1 MNSQDS
7 SCEWRKKIVKPN
19 SPCVLSL
26 EDKTNAAEHKV
37 LRPNP
42 KKDSAVRQ
50 TSVPK
55 SKTAR
60 PKYHQLRCG
69 SNETVLAVPLHSEIS
84 VVFSFPVC
92 PAASACWGGMS
103 GSLWKP
109 ARRGMA
115 GGSSEH
121 ILPHAGRLRL
131 EGLTGHNSLFP
142 NVPDGT
148 GCVPLFSTPYSWVF
162 GEVWSGAACCQH
174 KPCEG
179 PLREL
184 GVLSL
189 EKRRLTGTLLI
200 STTPWQDMQGVGQFP
215 R

>member
-42 KKDSAVRQ
+42 KKDLAVRQ

-60 PKYHQLRCG
+60 PKYRQLDCG
-69 SNETVLAVPLHSEIS
+69 TNETVLAVPLHSEIS
-84 VVFSFPVC
+84 PLFSFPVC
-92 PAASACWGGMS
+92 PAASAWWRGMS

-109 ARRGMA
+109 ERERNGSRILGAHPPTRWQARAPQDLVGVT
-115 GGSSEH
+115 
-121 ILPHAGRLRL
+121 L
-131 EGLTGHNSLFP
+131 LFQMFQMEL
-142 NVPDGT
+142 V
-148 GCVPLFSTPYSWVF
+148 VVVPYSYPPAGLLERFGQEQLVLTFWEVIIVHPWVS
-162 GEVWSGAACCQH
+162 WSSG
-174 KPCEG
+174 
-179 PLREL
+179 
-184 GVLSL
+184 L
-189 EKRRLTGTLLI
+189 EIR
-200 STTPWQDMQGVGQFP
+200 QGCFVP
-215 R
+215 